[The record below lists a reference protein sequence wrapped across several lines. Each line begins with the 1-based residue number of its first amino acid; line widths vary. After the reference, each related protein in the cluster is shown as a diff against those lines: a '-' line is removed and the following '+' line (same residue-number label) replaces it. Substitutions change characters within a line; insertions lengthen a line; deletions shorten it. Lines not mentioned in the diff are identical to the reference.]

1 MVDNINGVRAPSAQA
16 LSSDKSNRQAKD
28 TEALTKSFEKLA
40 NKPELANQLV
50 ETTVKVSGQ
59 VKPQV
64 AAGKSG
70 LNKLQDAVTLSKD
83 ALQSIKKLSGSE
95 GSESVDEASSESNV
109 ESVSEVVANAVDGPG
124 KSQKSEIMQLAKDLD
139 ALKADIKALFESLK
153 EKTDQVTVVDSNFE
167 ASNASP
173 EDLNKVVGL
182 AKEAGSQIRF
192 KPKDALSAHNDKI
205 NPKSVVKLLSGDIT
219 SA

>member
-1 MVDNINGVRAPSAQA
+1 MVDNINGVRAPSA
-16 LSSDKSNRQAKD
+16 KD
-28 TEALTKSFEKLA
+28 SEALTKSFEKLA
-40 NKPELANQLV
+40 NKPELAKQLV
-50 ETTVKVSGQ
+50 ETTAKVSGQ

-70 LNKLQDAVTLSKD
+70 VNKLQDAVTLSKD
-83 ALQSIKKLSGSE
+83 ALQSIKKLSGE
-95 GSESVDEASSESNV
+95 GS
-109 ESVSEVVANAVDGPG
+109 ESVSEVVENAVDDPG

-139 ALKADIKALFESLK
+139 ALKADIKVLFESLK

-167 ASNASP
+167 ASKSSP
-173 EDLNKVVGL
+173 EDLNKVVSL
-182 AKEAGSQIRF
+182 AKEAGTEIRF
-192 KPKDALSAHNDKI
+192 KPKDALSAHNDRI